1 MSTVTA
7 PQPPALSLRGAGYGD
22 RLHPTDLELGS
33 GALAL
38 IGANGAGKST
48 LLNLLTGGLK
58 APRGT
63 VKVFGHGPR
72 SAEASRLR
80 AYVPQRI
87 QFPPHLH
94 VSEILAAAVQA
105 KRCPTTLAHDAVA
118 RMGLGGVLTHRVGTL
133 SGGMTQRLALAAA
146 LMDEPP
152 LWLLDEPASAID
164 EDGLSRLAEWAREH
178 GAAGGTLVVS
188 AHRPEEVEALA
199 GEALLLSA
207 GRVIGRLKV
216 ADLFEYEVMRDGQ
229 PAGPLPAGWRVR
241 RMAGSKVG
249 ELLAAKDGP

>member
-1 MSTVTA
+1 MTLA
-7 PQPPALSLRGAGYGD
+7 PHAPALSAHGLGYGR
-22 RLHPTDLELGS
+22 RLHATDLELVS
-33 GALAL
+33 GTLAL

-48 LLNLLTGGLK
+48 LLNLFTGGLN
-58 APRGT
+58 ARRGS

-105 KRCPTTLAHDAVA
+105 KRCHTALAHEAVA
-118 RMGLGGVLTHRVGTL
+118 HMGLGDVLGRRVGTL

-146 LMDEPP
+146 LMDRPP

-164 EDGLSRLAEWAREH
+164 EDGLTRLAEWTRRH
-178 GAAGGTLVVS
+178 VAAGGAVVVS

-199 GEALLLSA
+199 SEALLLSA
-207 GRVIGRLKV
+207 GRVLGRLPV
-216 ADLFEYEVMRDGQ
+216 ADLFEYEVVRDGQ

-241 RMAGSKVG
+241 RRPGSRLG
-249 ELLAAKDGP
+249 ALLADREGP

>member
-1 MSTVTA
+1 MTPATA
-7 PQPPALSLRGAGYGD
+7 PLVPALSAHGVGYGR
-22 RLHPTDLELGS
+22 RLHPTDLELDS
-33 GALAL
+33 GTLAL

-58 APRGT
+58 ARRGT

-105 KRCPTTLAHDAVA
+105 KRCRTALAHEAVA
-118 RMGLGGVLTHRVGTL
+118 RMGLGEVLGRRVGTL

-164 EDGLSRLAEWAREH
+164 EEGLTRLAEWARQH
-178 GAAGGTLVVS
+178 VAAGGSVVVS
-188 AHRPEEVEALA
+188 AHRPEEIEALA
-199 GEALLLSA
+199 SHALLLSA
-207 GRVIGRLKV
+207 GRVVGRLPV
-216 ADLFEYEVMRDGQ
+216 ADLFEYEVTKDGKA
-229 PAGPLPAGWRVR
+229 AGPLPAGWQVR
-241 RMAGSKVG
+241 RRAGSKLG
-249 ELLAAKDGP
+249 ELLAGEDGP